1 MPLNTFALSVA
12 LTPAVLQTLISHVGR
27 PAAVTSLFYPHFYV
41 HRKSLRQKPNVH
53 VTYDEAIR
61 ILREFLVYASKHPV
75 EDLQAFTCQKV
86 PAPHWVKLQSVTV
99 SEEYLSSAAKA
110 INQQLGPKGIARV
123 GGSEWWQWRGPA
135 EDLKG
140 EWIEMKD
147 DYNERKQTSRDHPSQ
162 KRIMLYI
169 HGGAYFFASL
179 DTHRYQMQR
188 HARKLKGRVF
198 AREFWIYWD
207 ATRGPLQDSLAA
219 YLYLLEDHD
228 PKEIIFAGDSAGGGM
243 VFSMLVICRDQGLP
257 LPAGAILISPWVDL
271 THSFPSIVAD
281 NPGDYIPPY
290 GFRHKPSAAWPP
302 PNADELRELKKG
314 LKKHPASQSEALKAI
329 PNDSEAE
336 ETAAKGY
343 SSRRNSATNAERAF
357 DIEHETVKVV
367 LDGETVEVKDQIHMY
382 TTNELLSHP
391 LVSPVFQP
399 SLGGLPPLLIQ
410 SGGGEMLRDEQFY
423 IAHKA
428 ANPTAYPP
436 SDKFLDEHDPS
447 REILHK
453 YPGTH
458 VQLQVWDDLC
468 HVAPTLSFTR
478 PAKYMYRAIAQFG
491 AWALACA
498 QKEEVEIEDQQSG
511 SSSESEKPGDTAN
524 GTTNGT
530 AVASI
535 GRAGDP
541 LPAFK
546 DRMIR
551 QRVDKRGNIYPLDP
565 PSQCPVLQ
573 IPSSQVGTF
582 NPKLVRGWLAAKE
595 EWDEKFAKD
604 KLRVQRQR
612 IKELAY
618 GLQTF
623 KDELP
628 PPSSLAARRNAPGV
642 LPSKTGRKSYPMTM
656 WSRLA
661 SKQDERSIAKEQQ
674 KGCEVKRKSV
684 DAGRAGASM
693 DEANRFKAESLRPS
707 SQPAT
712 LASHPTNI
720 VIVPTQSEK
729 DSVTSHKASTDA
741 VDQLGT
747 SPPQGTAL
755 SKSSSRLMLLPEYEG
770 KTLLD
775 ENAST
780 RTLFREAGAIPTTS
794 DGVWSRLRQRPLSH
808 AGSGT
813 IRSEFTSE
821 LPEDSSTIGDEKS
834 LAVTTTNVDE
844 ASTRAVL
851 RAGGVVG
858 LMSDDG
864 DSAYRSFDA
873 LSTTDAGD
881 AESVPGGV
889 NGDTG
894 GVNGSADVDKHARP
908 TMPDREFFKTAEEY
922 VAY

>member
-1 MPLNTFALSVA
+1 MPLNTFALGVA
-12 LTPAVLQTLISHVGR
+12 LTPAVLQTLISHY
-27 PAAVTSLFYPHFYV
+27 L
-41 HRKSLRQKPNVH
+41 HRKSLRHKPNVH
-53 VTYDEAIR
+53 LTYDEAIR
-61 ILREFLVYASKHPV
+61 ILREFLTYAAKHPV
-75 EDLQAFTCQKV
+75 EDLQAFSCQKV
-86 PAPHWVKLQSVTV
+86 PVPHWVKLQTVTV
-99 SEEYLSSAAKA
+99 SEDHLSSAANA
-110 INQQLGPKGIARV
+110 INKQLGPKGIERV

-147 DYNERKQTSRDHPSQ
+147 DYNARTQTSRDHPSQ

-169 HGGAYFFASL
+169 HGGAYFFASV

-198 AREFWIYWD
+198 APKYRLAPQYPF
-207 ATRGPLQDSLAA
+207 PCSLQDSLAS
-219 YLYLLEDHD
+219 YLYLLEAHD
-228 PKEIIFAGDSAGGGM
+228 PKEIILAGDSAGGGM
-243 VFSMLVICRDQGLP
+243 VLSMLVILRDQGIP

-314 LKKHPASQSEALKAI
+314 LAKNPASQSEALKAI
-329 PNDSEAE
+329 PNDHSEDAD
-336 ETAAKGY
+336 TAAKGY
-343 SSRRNSATNAERAF
+343 SEYKNGTPEV
-357 DIEHETVKVV
+357 DHESIRVT

-382 TTNELLSHP
+382 TTNELLTHP
-391 LVSPVFQP
+391 LVSPILQP

-428 ANPTAYPP
+428 ANPAAYPP
-436 SDKFLDEHDPS
+436 SDRFMEEHDPT

-498 QKEEVEIEDQQSG
+498 QKAEVDIADQHSG
-511 SSSESEKPGDTAN
+511 SSSETDSTSEA
-524 GTTNGT
+524 TNGAT
-530 AVASI
+530 DDSVSSI
-535 GRAGDP
+535 GKAGDP

-551 QRVDKRGNIYPLDP
+551 QRVDKRGNVYPLDP
-565 PSQCPVLQ
+565 PSSCSVLQ
-573 IPSSQVGTF
+573 IPSSDVGAF
-582 NPKLVRGWLAAKE
+582 NPDLVRGWLIAKQ
-595 EWDEKFAKD
+595 EWDDKFAKE

-618 GLQTF
+618 GLQAF
-623 KDELP
+623 KGELP
-628 PPSSLAARRNAPGV
+628 PPSSLAARRTAPGV

-656 WSRLA
+656 WSRVA
-661 SKQDERSIAKEQQ
+661 SKQDERIIARDQQ
-674 KGCEVKRKSV
+674 KGNHAKRTSV

-693 DEANRFKAESLRPS
+693 DEAEARRADVLPTVDPSTRPGIVIQEPTNVRDAADTS
-707 SQPAT
+707 ERAS
-712 LASHPTNI
+712 LASPK
-720 VIVPTQSEK
+720 S
-729 DSVTSHKASTDA
+729 STDA
-741 VDQLGT
+741 LAPSLT
-747 SPPQGTAL
+747 
-755 SKSSSRLMLLPEYEG
+755 KSTSRLILLPEYEG
-770 KTLLD
+770 KKLLD

-780 RTLFREAGAIPTTS
+780 RTLFREAGAIPTGS
-794 DGVWSRLRQRPLSH
+794 DAAWARLRQRPLSH

-834 LAVTTTNVDE
+834 LAVTTTGVDA

-851 RAGGVVG
+851 HAGGVVSP
-858 LMSDDG
+858 LSDD

-873 LSTTDAGD
+873 TDGGSIEPSVSVGA
-881 AESVPGGV
+881 AEATSAASV
-889 NGDTG
+889 NGTDT
-894 GVNGSADVDKHARP
+894 DKHARP
-908 TMPDREFFKTAEEY
+908 TMPDREFFKTAEEF

>member
-12 LTPAVLQTLISHVGR
+12 LTPAVLQTLISH
-27 PAAVTSLFYPHFYV
+27 YV
-41 HRKSLRQKPNVH
+41 HRKSLREKPNVH
-53 VTYDEAIR
+53 ITYDEAIR

-75 EDLQAFTCQKV
+75 EDLQAFTCQRV
-86 PAPHWVKLQSVTV
+86 PAPHWVKLQTVTV

-198 AREFWIYWD
+198 APKYRLAPQF
-207 ATRGPLQDSLAA
+207 PFPCSLQDSLAA

-314 LKKHPASQSEALKAI
+314 LKKHPPRQSEALKAI

-336 ETAAKGY
+336 DTAAKGY
-343 SSRRNSATNAERAF
+343 SSRRNSAADAKRAC

-447 REILHK
+447 REILRK

-498 QKEEVEIEDQQSG
+498 QKEEVEIEDQRSG
-511 SSSESEKPGDTAN
+511 SSSDSENPGDATN
-524 GTTNGT
+524 GTANGT
-530 AVASI
+530 AVASV
-535 GRAGDP
+535 GKAGDP

-565 PSQCPVLQ
+565 PSECPVLQ
-573 IPSSQVGTF
+573 IPSSEVGTF

-595 EWDEKFAKD
+595 EWDEKFAKE

-618 GLQTF
+618 GLQAF

-628 PPSSLAARRNAPGV
+628 PPSSLAARRHAPGV

-661 SKQDERSIAKEQQ
+661 SKQDERSIAKEQL
-674 KGCEVKRKSV
+674 KGGEVKRKSV

-693 DEANRFKAESLRPS
+693 DEANRSKAESLRPS

-729 DSVTSHKASTDA
+729 GSVASHKTSTDA

-780 RTLFREAGAIPTTS
+780 RTLFREAGAIPTS
-794 DGVWSRLRQRPLSH
+794 DGAWSRLRQRPLSH

-834 LAVTTTNVDE
+834 LAVTNTGVDE

-873 LSTTDAGD
+873 QSTTDAGD
-881 AESVPGGV
+881 AEYAPGGV
-889 NGDTG
+889 HGDSG
-894 GVNGSADVDKHARP
+894 GVNGSAEVDKHARP

-922 VAY
+922 VPY